1 MKPDT
6 RLLLS
11 STVGFVALFA
21 LIAGTG
27 SGLLAQRRSQA
38 VVTPDNPIWAGDQ
51 DPPPQPPEP
60 APEQPAAGGGG
71 GDQAGPGGG
80 RGGRGNQPRPYD
92 QVITKDAQTDEGIF
106 KVHRIREQIFYE
118 IPTAQL
124 GKDFLWVT
132 QIKRT
137 SAGVGQGWGG
147 QPVGSRVVRWELSG
161 NRVLLREVNYSV
173 IADPEQP
180 IARAVANATNPP
192 IVRALNV
199 AAFSPTKDPV
209 IEVTPLFLTD
219 VPEFSA
225 RGSIGA
231 RGMDATR
238 TFLEK
243 IVSFPENINVEVNQT
258 FTGGAAAPTD
268 PAGAARGG
276 LRGSSATVV
285 TSHSMVKLPETPMK
299 PRLFDE
305 RVGYFTRSLY
315 DYGRQDH
322 RAMQRTFITRY
333 RLEKKDPNAE
343 VSEPVKPIVY
353 YIDPATPAKF
363 VAYVKKGIEDWQPAF
378 EAAGFRNAI
387 LAKEAPT
394 DDPDWSA
401 EDARYSVLRWLPSTT
416 ENAQGPHIHDPR
428 SGEILEA
435 DILFYHN
442 VQNLAKNWYF
452 VQAGPLDPRAS
463 RLPLPDELM
472 GELVRFVVAHEVG
485 HTLGFQHNMKASAMY
500 TIAQVRDRNWVKQN
514 GHTPSIMDYSRF
526 NYVAQPEDKI
536 DVADLIPKVGPY
548 DKWATMWGYKPIPD
562 ARTPDDEKV
571 TLDQWARQQD
581 QTPYYR
587 FSTAQAAGSDPNDLT
602 EAVGDTDAVQATTL
616 GLRNLARVSNLLLT
630 ATTTQRGDPYRELT
644 EVYARLVAQWTLE
657 MNHVTA
663 LVGGSLSQQK
673 HIGQDGRRFAPVPR
687 LRQQQAV
694 QFLLSNAFVTP
705 MFLVQPELLRRM
717 EPTGVINRV
726 RNAQSSVMNSVLQPT
741 RLTRLIEQG
750 TVDGATVYTAQQ
762 LFTDLRRGIWSELAT
777 PARPIDQFRRNV
789 QRIHLDA
796 LDARLNGPTP
806 PPEIRALLRGELR
819 TLRTE
824 VVRALPAVTD
834 RMSRLHLEDARDQID
849 EILDPRAMRD
859 SAGGRGAGGTVI
871 ILGGAPSN
879 SWKFDWNND
888 PFMRNVET
896 CWPDY
901 AVN

>member
-1 MKPDT
+1 MN
-6 RLLLS
+6 RRLLS

-21 LIAGTG
+21 LVMSGA
-27 SGLLAQRRSQA
+27 SGLFAQRGSQA
-38 VVTPDNPIWAGDQ
+38 VVTPDDPIWAQ
-51 DPPPQPPEP
+51 DGPPQPQEP
-60 APEQPAAGGGG
+60 SPEQPNAGG
-71 GDQAGPGGG
+71 GDQPAPAAG
-80 RGGRGNQPRPYD
+80 RGGRGNQPRPYN
-92 QVITKDAQTDEGIF
+92 QVITAQARSDDGIF
-106 KVHRIREQIFYE
+106 KVHRINDQIFYE
-118 IPTAQL
+118 IPKAQL

-137 SAGVGQGWGG
+137 SVGAGQGWGG

-161 NRVLLREVNYSV
+161 NRVLLREVDYGV
-173 IADPEQP
+173 VADPAEP

-192 IVRALNV
+192 IVRAFNV
-199 AAFSPTKDPV
+199 AAFSPEPAGDPV

-225 RGSIGA
+225 RGAIGG
-231 RGMDATR
+231 RGMDAQR

-243 IVSFPENINVEVNQT
+243 IVSFPENINVEINQT
-258 FTGGAAAPTD
+258 FTGGAAAAAAD

-276 LRGSSATVV
+276 FRGNSATVV

-305 RVGYFTRSLY
+305 RVGYFTRSTS
-315 DYGRQDH
+315 DYGRADH
-322 RAMQRTFITRY
+322 RALQRTYITRY

-353 YIDPATPAKF
+353 YVDPATPTKF
-363 VAYVKKGIEDWQPAF
+363 IPYVKKGIEDWQPAF

-387 LAKEAPT
+387 IAREAPA

-452 VQAGPLDPRAS
+452 VQAAPNDPRAR
-463 RLPLPDELM
+463 RLPLPDDLM

-536 DVADLIPKVGPY
+536 DVADLIPKIGPY
-548 DKWATMWGYKPIPD
+548 DKWATMWGYKPIPS
-562 ARTPDDEKV
+562 ARTADDEKP

-602 EAVGDTDAVQATTL
+602 EAVGDADAVQATTL
-616 GLRNLARVSNLLLT
+616 GLKNLARVSNLLLA

-644 EVYARLVAQWTLE
+644 EVYGRLVAQWTLE

-663 LVGGSLSQQK
+663 IVGGSLSQQK
-673 HIGQDGRRFAPVPR
+673 HIGQDGRRFTPVPR
-687 LRQQQAV
+687 LRQQEAV
-694 QFLLSNAFVTP
+694 RFLLNNAFVTP

-717 EPTGVINRV
+717 EVTGAVNRI
-726 RNAQSSVMNSVLQPT
+726 RNAQSSVMNSLLQPA
-741 RLTRLIEQG
+741 RLTRLVEQG

-762 LFTDLRRGIWSELAT
+762 LFTDLRRGVWSELAT
-777 PARPIDQFRRNV
+777 PAKPIDQFRRNV
-789 QRIHLDA
+789 QRIHIDA
-796 LDARLNGPTP
+796 LDARLNGAAP
-806 PPEIRALLRGELR
+806 PPEIRSLLRGEQR
-819 TLRTE
+819 TLRAE
-824 VVRALPAVTD
+824 IVRALPATTD

-849 EILDPRAMRD
+849 EVLDPRAMRS
-859 SAGGRGAGGTVI
+859 SAGGGGRGGQIIVI
-871 ILGGAPSN
+871 GGAPD
-879 SWKFDWNND
+879 WKYDWNND
-888 PFMRNVET
+888 PFLKNAEE